1 MPSQKKTNFSEGDT
15 VDVKLDGINSASL
28 GITTGSANADTAEF
42 EIYLSPGDAAPWY
55 GPVDL
60 VDPKDRAT
68 PLASL
73 VGKTKSGTVDCSGYS
88 AVRIKR
94 KADGAGTN
102 TQAAYWSVNTF

>member
-1 MPSQKKTNFSEGDT
+1 MPSYKKLNFSESDT
-15 VDVKLDGINSASL
+15 VDLKLDGINSASL
-28 GITTGSANADTAEF
+28 GVTTGSANNASAEF
-42 EIYLSPGDAAPWY
+42 EIYLSPGDVAPWY

-73 VGKTKSGTVDCSGYS
+73 VGAGKSGTVDCSGYA

-94 KADGAGTN
+94 KADGVGGSE
-102 TQAAYWSVNTF
+102 QAAYWSINTF